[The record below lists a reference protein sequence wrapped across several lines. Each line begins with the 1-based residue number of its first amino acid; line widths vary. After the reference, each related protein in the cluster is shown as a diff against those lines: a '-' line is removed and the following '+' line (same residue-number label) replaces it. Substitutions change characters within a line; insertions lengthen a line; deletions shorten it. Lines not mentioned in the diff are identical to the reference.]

1 MGATPFLQDLTYSP
15 AVDQRDLSSLRL
27 FISAGAAIP
36 RKLVQDARKRLRCA
50 ISAGGGVRGERPGSC
65 KRPHDTRQESFWA
78 LRRPPPRPGLAAGG
92 GGTQVQPARR

>member
-50 ISAGGGVRGERPGSC
+50 ISAGGGMSENGPVARH
-65 KRPHDTRQESFWA
+65 RPHDPHEKNFGA
-78 LRRPPPRPGLAAGG
+78 HGPPLPRPGGSPGRGDGAIP
-92 GGTQVQPARR
+92 PAPR